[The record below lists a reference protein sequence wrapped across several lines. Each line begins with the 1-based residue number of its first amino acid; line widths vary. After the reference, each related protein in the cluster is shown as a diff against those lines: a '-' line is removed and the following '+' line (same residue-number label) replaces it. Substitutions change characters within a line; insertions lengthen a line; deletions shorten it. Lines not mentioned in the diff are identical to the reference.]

1 MENDNIFEYVNSQ
14 AKILDVVSYFLGA
27 NKIIK
32 KGNSYKTICPFHQD
46 HDPSLSIDVNKNICK
61 CFVCGKGGNPI
72 TFTSEFLHISK
83 IDALKKVAEICSISL
98 PDNFKVEKRKDLL
111 QEKYPKE
118 LSALKE
124 LNKFYNVSLNLK
136 EGNICKEYLAKRNID
151 EDTRK
156 DFSLGYAPFDSS
168 LAIKALVDKKYDLQT
183 LVSAGILK
191 NSFDNKDQFSSRLV
205 FPLIDENDNIV
216 AFAARQLIKDENSGK
231 YINYPESHLFHK
243 SELLYN
249 LNNAKKYFSIN
260 PQQRCL
266 YIVEGYMDAI
276 ALYKSGIKNV
286 VACMTSTIS
295 ENQIKKIKR
304 YNVQVRLLLDSD
316 NAGQDGIERCLI
328 PLLKENI
335 DTYVVKRFDL
345 INEGKDPDEVLSNKG
360 KDYLLNRINVLFD
373 PFIFIISRHL
383 NENKK
388 IESELE
394 KKILFKKLINYYPYV
409 DKLNKNKDLDILA
422 KVTSTSKEDIIS
434 YFNNDIKLSENT
446 LSIKKEA
453 KKYKRMSLKEIEE
466 SNRRELS
473 KNITIKDTFN
483 NELFLI
489 SQISNVCITSSY
501 TDKSISKMLIKN
513 ETAILIKFVNDYK
526 AFSFSKMYKNNDDEE
541 FEFAYYPFYII
552 NLILNIL
559 YANKKENKKLNSE
572 DFNSFLNDINKL
584 KDKDLDNENINIDD
598 NYVAIFNI
606 LKTDYKLYALVVTI
620 IDYLSTNFLNL
631 NTNIDDLKKSF
642 DVDFKYQND
651 NSSLIILTEA
661 KDGISLDE
669 KNKKIIENKRKL
681 N

>member
-1 MENDNIFEYVNSQ
+1 MESDNIFEYVNSH
-14 AKILDVVSYFLGA
+14 AKILDVVSYFLDA

-46 HDPSLSIDVNKNICK
+46 HDPSLSIDINKNICK

-72 TFTSEFLHISK
+72 NFTAEFLHISK
-83 IDALKKVAEICSISL
+83 MDALKKVAEICSITL
-98 PDNFKVEKRKDLL
+98 PDNFKVEKKRNLL

-118 LSALKE
+118 LAALKE

-136 EGNICKEYLAKRNID
+136 EGNICKEYLTKRNID
-151 EDTRK
+151 EQTRN
-156 DFSLGYAPFDSS
+156 DFSLGYAPIDST

-183 LVSAGILK
+183 LVSAGILN
-191 NSFDNKDQFSSRLV
+191 NSLDNKDQFSSRLV
-205 FPLIDENDNIV
+205 FPLIDENDNII
-216 AFAARQLIKDENSGK
+216 AFAARQIIKDENSGK

-260 PQQRCL
+260 PEQKCL
-266 YIVEGYMDAI
+266 YVVEGYMDAI

-286 VACMTSTIS
+286 VACMTSTLS
-295 ENQIKKIKR
+295 ENQIKKIKK

-335 DTYVVKRFDL
+335 DTYVVKRFDV

-360 KDYLLNRINVLFD
+360 IDYLINRINVLFD

-383 NENKK
+383 KENKRV
-388 IESELE
+388 ESELE
-394 KKILFKKLINYYPYV
+394 KKILFKKLVNYYPYI

-434 YFNNDIKLSENT
+434 YFNNDIKVSENT
-446 LSIKKEA
+446 VAVKKEPR
-453 KKYKRMSLKEIEE
+453 KYKRMSIKEIEE
-466 SNRRELS
+466 LNKRELS
-473 KNITIKDTFN
+473 KNIIIKDTFN
-483 NELFLI
+483 NELSLI
-489 SQISNVCITSSY
+489 MKISDICITSSY
-501 TDKSISKMLIKN
+501 TDKTINKMLIKN

-526 AFSFSKMYKNNDDEE
+526 AFSYSKFYKNNEDEE
-541 FEFAYYPFYII
+541 FEFAYYPFYVIY
-552 NLILNIL
+552 LILNVL
-559 YANKKENKKLNSE
+559 YSDKKEIKKLKQD
-572 DFNSFLNDINKL
+572 DFNFFLNELNKL
-584 KDKDLDNENINIDD
+584 KDFDLDSDNNLNQ
-598 NYVAIFNI
+598 NYVAIYSI
-606 LKTDYKLYALVVTI
+606 LNTDYKLYALVITI
-620 IDYLSTNFLNL
+620 IDYLSSNFLNL

-642 DVDFKYQND
+642 DLDFKLQND
-651 NSSLIILTEA
+651 NSSKIILTVA
-661 KDGISLDE
+661 KDGKELDE
-669 KNKKIIENKRKL
+669 KNKKIIENKRNL